1 MYTFTSTERAS
12 AKWTQRCIERYHF
25 EVMPKDG
32 IFIGTKITVS
42 DIAKVVGVSP
52 STVSR
57 VLTNGSRSEYISEET
72 RHKVR
77 DAALQLGYT
86 PNPLA
91 RALKGGRSNLIG
103 LILREI
109 ADPFFAQLIQ
119 EISNVVQ
126 SSGYQIVLGYSR
138 GNSDG
143 ALKMSNILDTRY
155 VDGVIVLG
163 DLIDD
168 ERMLAA
174 ILEQNPA
181 VIALCRSSSPK
192 SVITV
197 NTNNYAGIEALFN
210 HLYDLGHR
218 RIAFLEGDWMGDIP
232 QRRRA
237 FVECMSARQLSIAD
251 GWVQKVPDN
260 FKGGY
265 QGLQNLLDR
274 SDLPT
279 AVMASD
285 DTIAIGA
292 IKALVDAGLHTPR
305 AMSVTGYDDIDLA
318 AFVSPSLTTV
328 RQPIDRMAKQAVEA
342 LISLITLPKLPLSET
357 MLHIQPELVIR
368 DSTARPPLNLPA

>member
-1 MYTFTSTERAS
+1 MS
-12 AKWTQRCIERYHF
+12 
-25 EVMPKDG
+25 KDG
-32 IFIGTKITVS
+32 TSISTKITVS
-42 DIAKVVGVSP
+42 DIAKAVGVSP

-57 VLTNGSRSEYISEET
+57 VLSNGSRSEYISEET
-72 RHKVR
+72 RLKVR

-119 EISNVVQ
+119 EISNVAQ

-138 GNSDG
+138 GSSDG
-143 ALKMSNILDTRY
+143 VLKMSNILDTRY

-192 SVITV
+192 SVLTV
-197 NTNNYAGIEALFN
+197 NTNNYAGIEALFT

-232 QRRRA
+232 QRRSA
-237 FVECMSARQLSIAD
+237 FVACMDARGLPIAD
-251 GWVQKVPDN
+251 GWVQKVTDN
-260 FKGGY
+260 FRGGY
-265 QGLQNLLDR
+265 QGLQNLLTMADT
-274 SDLPT
+274 PT
-279 AVMASD
+279 AIMASD

-292 IKALVDAGLHTPR
+292 IKALTDAGLRAPQ

-318 AFVSPSLTTV
+318 AFISPSLTTV
-328 RQPIDRMAKQAVEA
+328 RQPIDRMANQAVEA
-342 LISLITLPKLPLSET
+342 LISLITLPKYPLSET
-357 MLHIQPELVIR
+357 MLHVQPELVIR
-368 DSTARPPLNLPA
+368 DSTTHPLMRSTT